1 MNSISQFSV
10 KLFNNIDTLSKGIGF
25 ELSMV
30 LVALFSTMGSA
41 CVALIINW
49 KLTLVILCTVPL
61 TIAGSYVFSELT
73 AKESRNELDMY
84 SKAGEVV
91 QEVFSSLRTVLSLNG
106 EKVEEKRYESKLK
119 ATRWSSIRKGAAFGL
134 LAGWIYLIGYIIYSV
149 GFAFGSSLMHQE
161 GHKKLSFSDL
171 LVIVVTLARLI
182 TNIAFVSPFFQLLEE
197 ARGALMP
204 VFRLIDEEEKTSI
217 NETQIFQD
225 SVACEEAIN
234 MNGDIQFDN
243 IKFAY
248 PARPDVLVLQN
259 LNLTARAGEITA
271 LVGSNGSGKSTCVS
285 LLLRFYE
292 PLSGH
297 ITIND
302 RSIAD
307 CNFKQLRQKIGVV
320 SQEPILFATSIY
332 ENIRF
337 GKANATRIEI
347 EEAARQAN
355 VHDFIM
361 GLPNKYDTIVGEHG
375 IQLSG
380 GEKQRVALAR
390 AFVKQP
396 VLLLLDEAT
405 SALDNTNEKIVQE
418 ALDRACKGRTTIVIA
433 HRLSA
438 IQNAHRIYVLHNGRV
453 IEQGTHDIL
462 MSKEESQYHKMMKA
476 QQRRTTEINIDETS
490 SFTEID
496 DDDKSKISEHS
507 RHPSDTEFNEKNKYT
522 AFAVSGAKLTRRLCT
537 KAFAHY
543 LRQEMAFFDHVEN
556 TSGAICNR
564 LSSDALAIQQM
575 VGSRL
580 GVVFESVAMFGIGII
595 LGLLF
600 SWQLTLIMLFF
611 IISLFILSFM
621 QIWWQARLNKRSDY
635 FLGLAS
641 SLAVDIIHNMRTV
654 KQLASETEFLH
665 QFSNLV
671 LKEFK
676 FRRNDIIISSLL
688 ESIYWGTGPFLLF
701 VLGWQAVNLVEHKE
715 LKMNNLSIVFAYY
728 IFALESLRC
737 TMTST
742 RQMSESL
749 SAARSFFNLFDRISA
764 IDNSPMGGQQLS
776 DFKGEIEFDQVKFAY
791 ASRPT
796 SYILNKFQLII
807 KPGQRVAL
815 IGASGCGKSTVIHL
829 LERFYDPIKGRI
841 SFDGVDIRQL
851 NIQWL
856 RSCLGLVSQEPILF
870 DLTIA
875 QNIAYGRENT
885 SIEDIIDAAIKA
897 NIHDFIQQLPQGY
910 ETKVGKKGGHLSG
923 GEKQRIALAR
933 VLLCQ
938 PKILLLDEATSAMD
952 SYNEQ

>member
-1 MNSISQFSV
+1 
-10 KLFNNIDTLSKGIGF
+10 
-25 ELSMV
+25 
-30 LVALFSTMGSA
+30 
-41 CVALIINW
+41 
-49 KLTLVILCTVPL
+49 
-61 TIAGSYVFSELT
+61 
-73 AKESRNELDMY
+73 
-84 SKAGEVV
+84 
-91 QEVFSSLRTVLSLNG
+91 
-106 EKVEEKRYESKLK
+106 
-119 ATRWSSIRKGAAFGL
+119 
-134 LAGWIYLIGYIIYSV
+134 
-149 GFAFGSSLMHQE
+149 
-161 GHKKLSFSDL
+161 
-171 LVIVVTLARLI
+171 
-182 TNIAFVSPFFQLLEE
+182 
-197 ARGALMP
+197 
-204 VFRLIDEEEKTSI
+204 
-217 NETQIFQD
+217 
-225 SVACEEAIN
+225 

-522 AFAVSGAKLTRRLCT
+522 AFAVSGSKLTRRLCT

-641 SLAVDIIHNMRTV
+641 S
-654 KQLASETEFLH
+654 
-665 QFSNLV
+665 
-671 LKEFK
+671 
-676 FRRNDIIISSLL
+676 
-688 ESIYWGTGPFLLF
+688 
-701 VLGWQAVNLVEHKE
+701 
-715 LKMNNLSIVFAYY
+715 
-728 IFALESLRC
+728 
-737 TMTST
+737 
-742 RQMSESL
+742 
-749 SAARSFFNLFDRISA
+749 
-764 IDNSPMGGQQLS
+764 S

-933 VLLCQ
+933 VLLRQ

-952 SYNEQ
+952 SYNEQIVQEALEKVEKNDPTRTLLIIAHRLSTIRSCDLICVLDKGSIVESGTHADLMKQRGVYYHMIARRHSL